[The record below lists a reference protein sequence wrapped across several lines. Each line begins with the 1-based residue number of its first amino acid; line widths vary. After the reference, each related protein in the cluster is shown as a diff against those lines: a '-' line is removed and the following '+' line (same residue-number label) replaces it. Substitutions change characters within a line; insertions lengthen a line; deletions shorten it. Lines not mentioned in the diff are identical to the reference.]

1 MIDSSEGMH
10 VEIRSVAEQMILRY
24 ARGIVAVED
33 LVERIAKEWE
43 ERRIGTDRSP
53 HAVLVRIAQRIC
65 SRSLYAAWRSSDI
78 HLRNC
83 AFDNL
88 RNYLEFSLLHCGYA
102 PALQSSE
109 NATEDVLHLTLEEL
123 IRILQQ
129 NGAGPDDPAA
139 FLKWSRTILIRQAH
153 VYLQK
158 YQREPCLS
166 LDAQK
171 EIYAEQFVDTRE
183 KDPHNYAEEK
193 ELHLTLKGAILSL
206 RNPRY
211 RQVLLCTFLGG
222 MDESELAAG
231 LHVQVQDVYMW
242 RHRALKALRED
253 AELMQQLRSLRE

>member
-1 MIDSSEGMH
+1 MIDSSESLYI
-10 VEIRSVAEQMILRY
+10 EIRSVAEQMISRY
-24 ARGIVAVED
+24 ARGIISVEE
-33 LVERIAKEWE
+33 LVKQIAKEWE
-43 ERRIGTDRSP
+43 TRRIGTDRLP
-53 HAVLVRIAQRIC
+53 HAVLVRMAQRIC
-65 SRSLYAAWRSSDI
+65 SCALYTAWRSSDM

-102 PALQSSE
+102 PTLQSSE

-123 IRILQQ
+123 CRILQH
-129 NGAGPDDPAA
+129 NGTGPDDPAA
-139 FLKWSRTILIRQAH
+139 FLKWTRTILIRRAH

-158 YQREPCLS
+158 YKSEPCFS
-166 LDAQK
+166 LDAHK

-183 KDPHNYAEEK
+183 KDPHNYAEHK
-193 ELHLTLKGAILSL
+193 ELHHTLKGAILSL
-206 RNPRY
+206 RNSRY

-222 MDESELAAG
+222 MDESELAAN

-242 RHRALKALRED
+242 RHRALKALREN

>member
-1 MIDSSEGMH
+1 MIDSNESLC

-24 ARGIVAVED
+24 ARGIISVEE
-33 LVERIAKEWE
+33 LVELIALEWE
-43 ERRIGTDRSP
+43 TRRIGTDRLP

-65 SRSLYAAWRSSDI
+65 SRTLYTAWRSSNI
-78 HLRNC
+78 HLRDC

-102 PALQSSE
+102 PTLQSSG

-123 IRILQQ
+123 IRILQR
-129 NGAGPDDPAA
+129 NGSGPDDPAA

-158 YQREPCLS
+158 YKSEPWLS

-171 EIYAEQFVDTRE
+171 EIYTEQFVDTHE
-183 KDPHNYAEEK
+183 KAPHDYAEDR
-193 ELHLTLKGAILSL
+193 ELQQALKDAILSL
-206 RNPRY
+206 RNSRY
-211 RQVLLCTFLGG
+211 RQVLLYTFLGG
-222 MDESELAAG
+222 MDESELAAK

-242 RHRALKALRED
+242 RHRALKALREN